1 MALGIQEEGAL
12 LEDGGLGFPPR
23 AREHEFRELLSAQ
36 GSCAAEHRLE
46 LGRSPDLDD
55 IILARRGAS
64 VGTGVLCHV
73 AKLLTDIWQF
83 ATTMSIHS
91 HSPRQRLQV
100 ASLAIIAMLAGPQSA
115 SAQTRSFGG
124 ASKQR
129 TDARRG
135 GKEGVSTCRTGKTQ
149 KN

>member
-1 MALGIQEEGAL
+1 M
-12 LEDGGLGFPPR
+12 
-23 AREHEFRELLSAQ
+23 
-36 GSCAAEHRLE
+36 
-46 LGRSPDLDD
+46 DD

-115 SAQTRSFGG
+115 SAQASSFGG
-124 ASKQR
+124 ASKQGYWWYEAPKPKPER
-129 TDARRG
+129 SEEHTSELQSLMRISYA
-135 GKEGVSTCRTGKTQ
+135 VFF
-149 KN
+149 

>member
-1 MALGIQEEGAL
+1 MALGSEEGGAL
-12 LEDGGLGFPPR
+12 IEEGVRGFPPR
-23 AREHEFRELLSAQ
+23 AREHEFRGLRSAQ

-115 SAQTRSFGG
+115 SAQASSFGDR
-124 ASKQR
+124 K
-129 TDARRG
+129 
-135 GKEGVSTCRTGKTQ
+135 STRL
-149 KN
+149 NSSH